1 MEGSPIF
8 LHLLIGPLML
18 VISLIFFYFPP
29 KKINHVY
36 GHRTTLSMKNQ
47 DTWNEAN
54 KRSTHMMLLV
64 SALTC
69 ILQLIGI
76 VFNIDVDTTIL
87 YATIFL
93 VAGLV
98 IGVLVIE
105 KQLKTIFDK
114 DGNRKMQ
121 L

>member
-1 MEGSPIF
+1 MEGSHIF

-18 VISLIFFYFPP
+18 VLSLIFFYFPP
-29 KKINHVY
+29 KKINLVY
-36 GHRTTLSMKNQ
+36 GNRTSMSMKNQ
-47 DTWNEAN
+47 DNWDEAN

-76 VFNIDVDTTIL
+76 VFNINQESTIL

-93 VAGLV
+93 VAGLI
-98 IGVLVIE
+98 IGVILIE

-114 DGNRKMQ
+114 DGNRKK
-121 L
+121 

>member
-1 MEGSPIF
+1 MEGSHIF

-18 VISLIFFYFPP
+18 VLSLIFFYFPP
-29 KKINHVY
+29 KKINLVY
-36 GHRTTLSMKNQ
+36 GLRTSMSMKNQ
-47 DTWNEAN
+47 DTWDEAN

-76 VFNIDVDTTIL
+76 VFNINQESTIL

-93 VAGLV
+93 VAGLI
-98 IGVLVIE
+98 IGVILIE

-114 DGNRKMQ
+114 DGNKKK
-121 L
+121 

>member
-1 MEGSPIF
+1 MKGSNIF
-8 LHLLIGPLML
+8 LHLIIGPLMI

-29 KKINHVY
+29 KKINLIY

-54 KRSTHMMLLV
+54 KRSIHMILLV

-76 VFNIDVDTTIL
+76 VFNINLETIIL
-87 YATIFL
+87 YATVIL
-93 VAGLV
+93 VAGLI
-98 IGVLVIE
+98 IGVIVIE

-114 DGNRKMQ
+114 EGNRIK
-121 L
+121 

>member
-1 MEGSPIF
+1 MEGLDTF

-29 KKINHVY
+29 KKINHIY
-36 GHRTTLSMKNQ
+36 GHRTSMSMKNQ
-47 DTWNEAN
+47 DTWKEAN
-54 KRSTHMMLLV
+54 KRSTNMMLLV

-69 ILQLIGI
+69 IFQLIGI
-76 VFNIDVDTTIL
+76 VFNINQLTTIL
-87 YATIFL
+87 YATVFL
-93 VAGLV
+93 VASLI
-98 IGVLVIE
+98 IGVIVIE
-105 KQLKTIFDK
+105 KQLKAIFDE

>member
-1 MEGSPIF
+1 M
-8 LHLLIGPLML
+8 
-18 VISLIFFYFPP
+18 
-29 KKINHVY
+29 
-36 GHRTTLSMKNQ
+36 SMKNQ
-47 DTWNEAN
+47 DTWDEAN

-76 VFNIDVDTTIL
+76 VFNINQESTIL

-93 VAGLV
+93 VAGLI
-98 IGVLVIE
+98 IGVILIE

-114 DGNRKMQ
+114 AGNRKK
-121 L
+121 

>member
-1 MEGSPIF
+1 MEGSNIF
-8 LHLLIGPLML
+8 LHLIIGPLML

-29 KKINHVY
+29 KKINLIY
-36 GHRTTLSMKNQ
+36 GHRTTLSMKSQ

-54 KRSTHMMLLV
+54 KRSIHMMLLV

-76 VFNIDVDTTIL
+76 VFNINLETTIL
-87 YATIFL
+87 YATVFL
-93 VAGLV
+93 VAGLI
-98 IGVLVIE
+98 IGVIVIE

-114 DGNRKMQ
+114 DGNRIK
-121 L
+121 